1 MSEDRVQVVRGSA
14 EPVPLPLIASGG
26 EALAVVWPGVGSQ
39 HRSLH
44 RLLLEPGGRTIDL
57 QHPSESV
64 YYVRAGSVTVTDGDD
79 GAQHALVEGSM
90 VHVDPSRRIDSKRA
104 RMARRSWAARAL
116 PTPPSTSHGRSDMA
130 VRVFHRD
137 EPI

>member
-64 YYVRAGSVTVTDGDD
+64 YYVRTGSATVTDADGGDR
-79 GAQHALVEGSM
+79 HALVEGSM
-90 VHVDPSRRIDSKRA
+90 VHVDPSTAHSFEAGEGGAEIVGG
-104 RMARRSWAARAL
+104 
-116 PTPPSTSHGRSDMA
+116 PCPPDPSIYESQEA
-130 VRVFHRD
+130 
-137 EPI
+137 

>member
-44 RLLLEPGGRTIDL
+44 RLLLAPGGRTIDL
-57 QHPSESV
+57 RHPSESV
-64 YYVRAGSVTVTDGDD
+64 YYVRAGSATVADADG
-79 GAQHALVEGSM
+79 GIQHALVEGSM
-90 VHVDPSRRIDSKRA
+90 VHVDPSTAHRFEAGADGAEIVGG
-104 RMARRSWAARAL
+104 
-116 PTPPSTSHGRSDMA
+116 PCPPDPSVYESPE
-130 VRVFHRD
+130 V
-137 EPI
+137 

>member
-64 YYVRAGSVTVTDGDD
+64 YYVRAGSATVTDGDA
-79 GAQHALVEGSM
+79 GERHALVEGSM
-90 VHVDPSRRIDSKRA
+90 VHVDPSTTHRFEAGADGAEIVGG
-104 RMARRSWAARAL
+104 
-116 PTPPSTSHGRSDMA
+116 PCPPDPSIYESRE
-130 VRVFHRD
+130 V
-137 EPI
+137 

>member
-44 RLLLEPGGRTIDL
+44 RLLLAPGGRTIDL

-64 YYVRAGSVTVTDGDD
+64 YYVRTGSATVTDGD
-79 GAQHALVEGSM
+79 GGEQHALVEGSM
-90 VHVDPSRRIDSKRA
+90 VHVDPSTAHRFEAGADGAEIVGG
-104 RMARRSWAARAL
+104 
-116 PTPPSTSHGRSDMA
+116 PCPPDPSIYESSE
-130 VRVFHRD
+130 V
-137 EPI
+137 

>member
-26 EALAVVWPGVGSQ
+26 EALAVVWPGVGSL

-90 VHVDPSRRIDSKRA
+90 VHVDPSTAHRFEAGADGAEIVGG
-104 RMARRSWAARAL
+104 
-116 PTPPSTSHGRSDMA
+116 PCPPDPSIYESRE
-130 VRVFHRD
+130 V
-137 EPI
+137 

>member
-14 EPVPLPLIASGG
+14 EPVVLPLIASGG

-64 YYVRAGSVTVTDGDD
+64 YYVRAGSATVTDGD
-79 GAQHALVEGSM
+79 GGEQHSLVEGSM
-90 VHVDPSRRIDSKRA
+90 VHVDPATAHRFEAGDGGAEIVGGPCPPDPSIYESRE
-104 RMARRSWAARAL
+104 
-116 PTPPSTSHGRSDMA
+116 
-130 VRVFHRD
+130 V
-137 EPI
+137 

>member
-90 VHVDPSRRIDSKRA
+90 VHVDPSTAHRFEAGADGAEIVGG
-104 RMARRSWAARAL
+104 
-116 PTPPSTSHGRSDMA
+116 PCPPDPSIYESRE
-130 VRVFHRD
+130 V
-137 EPI
+137 

>member
-26 EALAVVWPGVGSQ
+26 EALAVVWRGVGSL

-64 YYVRAGSVTVTDGDD
+64 YYVRAGSVTVTEGDE
-79 GAQHALVEGSM
+79 GAQHALVEGSR
-90 VHVDPSRRIDSKRA
+90 VHVDPSTAHRFEAGADGAEIVGG
-104 RMARRSWAARAL
+104 
-116 PTPPSTSHGRSDMA
+116 PCPPDPSIYESRE
-130 VRVFHRD
+130 V
-137 EPI
+137 